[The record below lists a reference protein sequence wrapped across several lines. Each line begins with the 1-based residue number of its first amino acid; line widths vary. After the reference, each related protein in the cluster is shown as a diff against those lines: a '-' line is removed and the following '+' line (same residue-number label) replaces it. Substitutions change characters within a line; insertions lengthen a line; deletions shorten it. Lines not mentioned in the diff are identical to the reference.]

1 MHTFSCAVP
10 HIEFWSFADSILK
23 WMCALRFQNS
33 VVNSWPSF
41 ETSVDFCSCPP
52 FWRCQH
58 WQVFKQQN
66 TEPCSWENVVA
77 GHSLILK
84 ACLFSLFSQ
93 PRGQLP
99 ILTCFGWATARKNVC
114 SLFQLWSSGQTLW
127 NTSCA
132 DSVDRELE
140 GIARVQPSKANS
152 YFKCDNEM
160 LEMIVCLDLVLCT
173 GTGMK
178 IYKIS
183 KEQQESVCVCVY
195 MCN

>member
-1 MHTFSCAVP
+1 M
-10 HIEFWSFADSILK
+10 
-23 WMCALRFQNS
+23 
-33 VVNSWPSF
+33 
-41 ETSVDFCSCPP
+41 
-52 FWRCQH
+52 
-58 WQVFKQQN
+58 
-66 TEPCSWENVVA
+66 
-77 GHSLILK
+77 
-84 ACLFSLFSQ
+84 
-93 PRGQLP
+93 
-99 ILTCFGWATARKNVC
+99 
-114 SLFQLWSSGQTLW
+114 W

-132 DSVDRELE
+132 NSVDRELE